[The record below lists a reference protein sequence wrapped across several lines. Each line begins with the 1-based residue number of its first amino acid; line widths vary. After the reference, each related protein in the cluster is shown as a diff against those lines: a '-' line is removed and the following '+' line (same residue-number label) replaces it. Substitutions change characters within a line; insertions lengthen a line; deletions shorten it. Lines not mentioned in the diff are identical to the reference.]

1 MSLTPIFRKRSSRK
15 IHDGNQPRASKFCL
29 RQPSLKNSHNL
40 SVIRLENHHRLFIP
54 HGLGHPLVLV
64 SG

>member
-15 IHDGNQPRASKFCL
+15 IHDGNQPNASKFCL
-29 RQPSLKNSHNL
+29 GLPSVKNSRNL

-54 HGLGHPLVLV
+54 HGLGHPLVLA